1 MAAEANLKR
10 KLEERGKRLSLRTLK
25 VPDYP
30 IDFCSNDYL
39 GLARNQ
45 EFQRQIEF
53 LIKEKNLSHGSTG
66 SRLLSGNYTFIEE
79 TEKQIADF
87 HQAEAALIFNSG
99 YDANLGLMSCI
110 ASRGDLILYD
120 NLIHA
125 SLRDGIRLSLASSA
139 SFTHNDVNALE
150 DKLRKC
156 KSNCFV
162 VIESVYS
169 MDGDEAPLAAITDTC
184 KRYSA
189 HLIVD
194 EAHATG
200 VVGKRGEGQVQ
211 QAGLQQDCFAR
222 IHTFGKAL
230 GVHGAAVLG
239 SDILKQY
246 LINYARSFIYTTAL
260 SPASVAAIAI
270 AYHYLPRM
278 NSERAHL
285 QKLIEHFQKAMFRFE
300 KLISHTPIQ
309 VLVTPGNNNATNI
322 AGDLQQKG
330 FDIRPILYPT
340 VPEGKERL
348 RIVLH
353 GFNSMDE
360 LDMLIEALRSY

>member
-1 MAAEANLKR
+1 M
-10 KLEERGKRLSLRTLK
+10 
-25 VPDYP
+25 
-30 IDFCSNDYL
+30 
-39 GLARNQ
+39 
-45 EFQRQIEF
+45 
-53 LIKEKNLSHGSTG
+53 
-66 SRLLSGNYTFIEE
+66 
-79 TEKQIADF
+79 
-87 HQAEAALIFNSG
+87 
-99 YDANLGLMSCI
+99 
-110 ASRGDLILYD
+110 
-120 NLIHA
+120 
-125 SLRDGIRLSLASSA
+125 
-139 SFTHNDVNALE
+139 
-150 DKLRKC
+150 
-156 KSNCFV
+156 
-162 VIESVYS
+162 IESVYS

-270 AYHYLPRM
+270 AYHYFPRM